1 MSRRPPTAKPA
12 RSDVIM
18 IQGLFMDIFH
28 EVEAKT
34 RTRWPKVSFRASTS
48 VFSRT
53 PVCDTIRICLEA
65 PDLEFDRAPRFMGFG
80 SDGLPATVP
89 CESGTERHPESGKPG
104 SDSRARQYPW
114 ARQYPSIHPELPVE
128 LDK

>member
-1 MSRRPPTAKPA
+1 
-12 RSDVIM
+12 
-18 IQGLFMDIFH
+18 MDIFH

-89 CESGTERHPESGKPG
+89 CESGTERHPESGNPG
-104 SDSRARQYPW
+104 SDSQAREQV
-114 ARQYPSIHPELPVE
+114 SIPNFQLNLTKKTVSLPVQLVE
-128 LDK
+128 